1 MHYTANNNDTAK
13 GNASFFS
20 HEVPTHTSA
29 NYFVDDNSIWQSV
42 KDTDTAHAVGGAK
55 QYKISCRNSNSIH
68 IEMCNS
74 VDSVPLKTR
83 ENAVWLTKHLMGK
96 YGIDINHVVRH
107 WDVTGKL
114 CPLPWVKNNAA
125 WLNFKNELKEDDD
138 MTKAEVKQIIEEY
151 LADLRKQDAAPWV
164 KNNDVMGKGK
174 AAGITDGTAPM
185 ALASRAEVVS
195 MLLKILQK

>member
-42 KDTDTAHAVGGAK
+42 KDVDTAHAVGGAK
-55 QYKISCRNSNSIH
+55 QYKIPCHNFNSIH

-74 VDSVPLKTR
+74 VNSVPLSTR
-83 ENAVWLTKHLMGK
+83 ANAIWLTKQLMAK
-96 YGIDINHVVRH
+96 YGVDINHVVRH

-114 CPLPWVKNNAA
+114 CPLPWIKNEAA
-125 WLNFKNELKEDDD
+125 WINFKQELKEDDD
-138 MTKAEVKQIIEEY
+138 MTKDEVKKIIDEY
-151 LADLRKQDAAPWV
+151 LADLRKKEAATWV
-164 KNNDVMGKGK
+164 KNGDIMAKGK

-195 MLLKILQK
+195 MLLKIIKK

>member
-42 KDTDTAHAVGGAK
+42 KDVDTAHAVGGAK
-55 QYKISCRNSNSIH
+55 QYKIPCHNFNSIH

-74 VDSVPLKTR
+74 VNSVPLSTR
-83 ENAVWLTKHLMGK
+83 ANAIWLTKQLMAK
-96 YGIDINHVVRH
+96 YGVDINHVVRH

-114 CPLPWVKNNAA
+114 CPLPWIKNEAA
-125 WLNFKNELKEDDD
+125 WTNFKQELKEDDD
-138 MTKAEVKQIIEEY
+138 MTKDEVKKIIDEY
-151 LADLRKQDAAPWV
+151 LADLRKKEAATWV
-164 KNNDVMGKGK
+164 KNGDIMAKGK

-195 MLLKILQK
+195 MLLKIIKK